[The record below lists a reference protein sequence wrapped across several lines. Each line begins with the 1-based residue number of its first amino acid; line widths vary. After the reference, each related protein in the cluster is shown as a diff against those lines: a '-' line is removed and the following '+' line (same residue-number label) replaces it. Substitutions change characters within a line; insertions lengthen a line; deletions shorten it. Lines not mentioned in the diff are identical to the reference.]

1 MKKTLAIFLTVLMV
15 FQMLSLFVAPI
26 SGERLNTIV
35 KKEFVLP
42 LHDEKLNNL
51 FEIEYEDII
60 PGEILVKFK
69 DGITENNI
77 KSMNSVHGLSP
88 IYKSLYSDFHRL
100 KIPSEKSVAQMV
112 EIYSKSP
119 FVEYAE
125 PNYIARICM
134 TPNDPYYSYQ
144 WHLHDVDEGGIDME
158 PAWDIST
165 GSGATVA
172 VLDTGIR
179 EGTDLADT
187 CFVDGYDFVNNDNNP
202 IDDNGHGTHVAGT
215 IAQSTNNNKG
225 VAGVAYDACLMPV
238 KVLDTYGYGTYADI
252 IDGINYAVD
261 NGAHIISMSFGG
273 SSPSQGIEDALADA
287 YNNDVTCIAASGND
301 NQNGILYPAAYDN
314 YVIAVGATQ
323 YDKARAPYSNYGS
336 SLDVVAPGGNLN
348 LDQNDDGY
356 GDGVLQQTFEKI
368 WWWIQWGYY
377 FFQGTSMAT
386 PHVSGTAAL
395 LYSDGVTTPDEIREA
410 LESTALDLGDS
421 GWDMY
426 YGYGLINAYDAL
438 QYSGSDSPP
447 TCTITAPSNGATVSG
462 DITIEVDASD
472 DNGVSEVEFYV
483 DNSHLGSDISEPYS
497 WIWDSTAVDDG
508 THTIKATAI
517 DTASQETSDSID
529 VIVDNTNDPPIA
541 DAGPDQTVTDVDGDN
556 IESVTLDGS
565 DSYDPDGT
573 ITSYEWTEGTTVL
586 GTAAIITY
594 DFSVGTHT
602 VSLTVTDNEGAT
614 GSDECIINIV
624 ANQPPFADAGPDQTE
639 NDADGDNIESITL
652 DGSDSYDPDGSITS
666 YEWTEGATVLGTDE
680 IITYDLT
687 VGTHTVTLEVTD
699 NGGDTDTDECI
710 ITILAN
716 QAPVADAGPD
726 QSGYFDDTFTF
737 DGSGSYD
744 TDGSI
749 VSYYW
754 DFDDG
759 TDAYGE
765 TVTHAYSD
773 AGTYTVTLTVTDNG
787 GLTGSDQA
795 TVTVEESQSE
805 TEEFFDSFEVSEWNG
820 LWVEDSQND
829 WFRSTHRSSQGSYA
843 AEIDGRANDATL
855 TMADSIDLSGKST
868 ATLTY
873 SWFIERNWDKGEYI
887 ALEVYDGSWHEV
899 KKLKGNEDPENTWH
913 HETIDLSSY
922 MASNFKIR
930 FRAKVSRSSEDG
942 HVDNVKIIS
951 YL

>member
-1 MKKTLAIFLTVLMV
+1 MKRTLAIFLTVLMV

-165 GSGATVA
+165 GSGVTVA

-179 EGTDLADT
+179 AGTDLADT

-301 NQNGILYPAAYDN
+301 NQNGILYPAAYDD

-483 DNSHLGSDISEPYS
+483 DSFHLGSDTSEPYS
-497 WIWDSTAVDDG
+497 WTWDSTAV
-508 THTIKATAI
+508 
-517 DTASQETSDSID
+517 
-529 VIVDNTNDPPIA
+529 
-541 DAGPDQTVTDVDGDN
+541 
-556 IESVTLDGS
+556 
-565 DSYDPDGT
+565 
-573 ITSYEWTEGTTVL
+573 
-586 GTAAIITY
+586 
-594 DFSVGTHT
+594 
-602 VSLTVTDNEGAT
+602 
-614 GSDECIINIV
+614 
-624 ANQPPFADAGPDQTE
+624 
-639 NDADGDNIESITL
+639 
-652 DGSDSYDPDGSITS
+652 
-666 YEWTEGATVLGTDE
+666 
-680 IITYDLT
+680 
-687 VGTHTVTLEVTD
+687 
-699 NGGDTDTDECI
+699 
-710 ITILAN
+710 
-716 QAPVADAGPD
+716 
-726 QSGYFDDTFTF
+726 
-737 DGSGSYD
+737 
-744 TDGSI
+744 
-749 VSYYW
+749 
-754 DFDDG
+754 
-759 TDAYGE
+759 
-765 TVTHAYSD
+765 
-773 AGTYTVTLTVTDNG
+773 
-787 GLTGSDQA
+787 
-795 TVTVEESQSE
+795 
-805 TEEFFDSFEVSEWNG
+805 
-820 LWVEDSQND
+820 
-829 WFRSTHRSSQGSYA
+829 
-843 AEIDGRANDATL
+843 
-855 TMADSIDLSGKST
+855 
-868 ATLTY
+868 
-873 SWFIERNWDKGEYI
+873 
-887 ALEVYDGSWHEV
+887 
-899 KKLKGNEDPENTWH
+899 
-913 HETIDLSSY
+913 
-922 MASNFKIR
+922 
-930 FRAKVSRSSEDG
+930 
-942 HVDNVKIIS
+942 
-951 YL
+951 